1 LSAYVNIRQ
10 QKLHWGRLQR
20 VSEPRGLSLLR
31 APSEEVKRLIRG
43 KPVVVLRG
51 VGGRVSIRAEREVE
65 VSGVRAARRA
75 PQEREREKETER
87 KRDRQRDR
95 KWRCQAREKSSAIIQ
110 KKKLKAQK

>member
-75 PQEREREKETER
+75 PQERERERDREEERQTER
-87 KRDRQRDR
+87 QEVEVSGP
-95 KWRCQAREKSSAIIQ
+95 REELRNHS